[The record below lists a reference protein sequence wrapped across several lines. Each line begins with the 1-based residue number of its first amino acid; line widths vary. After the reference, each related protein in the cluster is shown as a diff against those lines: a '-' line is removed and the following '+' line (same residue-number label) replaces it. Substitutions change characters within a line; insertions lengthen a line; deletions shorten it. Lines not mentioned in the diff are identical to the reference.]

1 MSQENRSIESKHVVI
16 LDTSALLA
24 KYYRYIDRSRY
35 SIYTTE
41 SAVHE
46 VKDYENKQALEEAIE
61 LGLLIVIRPRQDTV
75 ERTMHKARS
84 IGALH
89 KLSRTDIE
97 IAGLAEQLKELGIV
111 VIVITDDYE
120 LQNLLFHIEV
130 GFKPLRTSGI
140 RESRVYKAQCP
151 VCGYVPGKPGE
162 NKCPLCNSEIRRRIV
177 K

>member
-1 MSQENRSIESKHVVI
+1 MNQENKPTENVRVVI
-16 LDTSALLA
+16 LDTGALLA

-41 SAVHE
+41 SAVLE

-61 LGLLIVIRPRQDTV
+61 LGLLYVVKPGQDYL
-75 ERTMHKARS
+75 ERAIYNARS

-97 IAGLAEQLKELGIV
+97 IAALAEQLKDHSIV
-111 VIVITDDYE
+111 VMVITDDYE
-120 LQNLLFHIEV
+120 LQNLLLHMEV
-130 GFKPLRTSGI
+130 GFKPLRTIGI
-140 RESRVYKAQCP
+140 RESRIYTAQCP

-162 NKCPLCNSEIRRRIV
+162 DKCPFCNSEIKRRAVR
-177 K
+177 